1 MVGGNVE
8 TWKRFGELLGGE
20 VGEGVVDSVWGKG
33 GTRER
38 NAPVGRDVDDA
49 GRFAFGGVGEAALE
63 IETDLEREE

>member
-1 MVGGNVE
+1 M
-8 TWKRFGELLGGE
+8 
-20 VGEGVVDSVWGKG
+20 DSVRGIG